1 MKQYFRR
8 PRTPTIVAMV
18 VFVVAFVFWLFEP
31 QPEREIVR
39 YPDLSWVIVTTTT
52 MPPVETTV
60 PTETLPP
67 DTVPVETVPPETVP
81 PETVP
86 PAEPVDGA
94 TTVPTAA
101 PTTVQP

>member
-1 MKQYFRR
+1 MTPYFRR

-18 VFVVAFVFWLFEP
+18 VFLVAFVFWLFEP

-52 MPPVETTV
+52 MPAVET
-60 PTETLPP
+60 TLPP
-67 DTVPVETVPPETVP
+67 DTVPSETVPPETVP

-86 PAEPVDGA
+86 QDTVSPEQPIEGD
-94 TTVPTAA
+94 TTV

>member
-1 MKQYFRR
+1 VTPYIRR

-18 VFVVAFVFWLFEP
+18 VFLVAFVFWLFEP

-52 MPPVETTV
+52 VPPVETTA
-60 PTETLPP
+60 PP
-67 DTVPVETVPPETVP
+67 ETVPVETVPPETVP
-81 PETVP
+81 PEPVPEETVP
-86 PAEPVDGA
+86 VETLPPE
-94 TTVPTAA
+94 TVPSA